1 MKKYFTDTERSI
13 INAICSLYHIQT
25 ISDKD
30 GVFKGLIPSK
40 GCITLNGTYFMQLL
54 NTTNVV
60 YIENRGYMNILV
72 IVAQ

>member
-1 MKKYFTDTERSI
+1 MKKYFTDAERNI

-30 GVFKGLIPSK
+30 GVFKGLIPNK

-60 YIENRGYMNILV
+60 YLEKHNNMNILT